1 MHTENA
7 SNFNT
12 FTLLLKTQ
20 MVEKQTLTTDEGNT
34 PTLLHQNKKRIK
46 SVTGIQ
52 HGLQPT
58 KPRLGSS
65 SSTHMLRIIYKNKA
79 QLQKCVKQKQTI
91 TLVSLKD

>member
-34 PTLLHQNKKRIK
+34 HQHYYTKTKK
-46 SVTGIQ
+46 G
-52 HGLQPT
+52 
-58 KPRLGSS
+58 
-65 SSTHMLRIIYKNKA
+65 
-79 QLQKCVKQKQTI
+79 
-91 TLVSLKD
+91 